1 MTDPIKYINDMDWHR
16 VRFRFSKKDG
26 VVLSRPG
33 LGIIASHGSAQL
45 TGTT

>member
-1 MTDPIKYINDMDWHR
+1 MMTKPIKYINDMDWHR

-33 LGIIASHGSAQL
+33 LRYYC
-45 TGTT
+45 